1 MRPRKG
7 RGEGKDEREREGWIK
22 NGGRES
28 GEQRKVEG
36 EREEREGRKKGA
48 DQGREE

>member
-28 GEQRKVEG
+28 GEQRKEEG
-36 EREEREGRKKGA
+36 EGEEREGWNKGA